1 MKLTLKTLAM
11 TAILLGPAPIS
22 AQTNSSY
29 DRQFISWPVYS
40 GDDLELTVNDRGTS
54 FRLWSPKAQEAIV
67 NLYDNGHTGKP
78 YSTLP

>member
-67 NLYDNGHTGKP
+67 NL
-78 YSTLP
+78 